1 MIRNN
6 YAKNTVT
13 LMLVIAVLALFL
25 RLGIEQT
32 IKVNISQ
39 NESNASVALK
49 SISTALQNYAEDH
62 GEVFPQALS
71 ALIETDPAY
80 LDKDYL
86 HQTSIAG
93 YNFSCSRL
101 DASGYSC
108 SATPIKCNSTGRE
121 IYIITT
127 GGVMV
132 SDLCAKKE

>member
-121 IYIITT
+121 IYTITT

-132 SDLCAKKE
+132 TDLCAKKE